1 MMKKNLI
8 DTDMHLS
15 ENFTLGEMVKSATAE
30 KLGIVNIPLHCH
42 IMNLRNLCNTVLQP
56 LRNQFGPI
64 FINSG
69 YRCPALNEAV
79 HGVGASQHML
89 GEAADIHIRNIE
101 EGIRYFDFILT
112 HCDFDQLLFE
122 YNRNGA
128 AWIHVS
134 TKIRTTLNRHMAIR
148 NYKANWK

>member
-1 MMKKNLI
+1 
-8 DTDMHLS
+8 MHLS

-30 KLGIVNIPLHCH
+30 KLGIVNIPMRCH
-42 IMNLRNLCNTVLQP
+42 IMNMRNLCRTVLQP
-56 LRNQFGPI
+56 LRNEFGPI

-79 HGVGASQHML
+79 HGMGASRHML
-89 GEAADIHIRNIE
+89 GEAADIHIRSID

-112 HCDFDQLLFE
+112 HCPFDQLLFE
-122 YNRNGA
+122 YSRSGA

-134 TKIRTTLNRHMAIR
+134 TRINFTQNRRMAIR
-148 NYKANWK
+148 NYKANW

>member
-1 MMKKNLI
+1 MKKNFI
-8 DTDMHLS
+8 DTDMRLS
-15 ENFTLGEMVKSATAE
+15 ENFTLGEMVKSATAQ
-30 KLGIVNIPLHCH
+30 KLGIVNVPMRYH
-42 IMNLRNLCNTVLQP
+42 IMNLRNLCKTVLQP

-112 HCDFDQLLFE
+112 HCKFDQLLFE
-122 YNRNGA
+122 YSKSGV

-134 TKIRTTLNRHMAIR
+134 TKINFTQNRHMAIR
-148 NYKANWK
+148 NYKANW